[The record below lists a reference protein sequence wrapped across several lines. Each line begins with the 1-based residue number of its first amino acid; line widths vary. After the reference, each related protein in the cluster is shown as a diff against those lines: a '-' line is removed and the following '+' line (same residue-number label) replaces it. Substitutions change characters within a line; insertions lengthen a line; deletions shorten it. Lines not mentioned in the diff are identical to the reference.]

1 MQTSL
6 TTHKF
11 MYAEL
16 QAGPIKWI
24 KLLAFHSIY
33 IYTYICTH
41 TVYICTYT
49 VHNEHAYTFSRL
61 QNKLLVDAALK

>member
-1 MQTSL
+1 MQASL

-24 KLLAFHSIY
+24 KLLALSLHIHIYTQY
-33 IYTYICTH
+33 IYVHIQYIMNMHIHFQGFRINC
-41 TVYICTYT
+41 
-49 VHNEHAYTFSRL
+49 SL
-61 QNKLLVDAALK
+61 MQL

>member
-24 KLLAFHSIY
+24 KLLAFSLHIY
-33 IYTYICTH
+33 IYIYVHTQYIYVH
-41 TVYICTYT
+41 IQYIMNMHIHFQGFRINC
-49 VHNEHAYTFSRL
+49 
-61 QNKLLVDAALK
+61 